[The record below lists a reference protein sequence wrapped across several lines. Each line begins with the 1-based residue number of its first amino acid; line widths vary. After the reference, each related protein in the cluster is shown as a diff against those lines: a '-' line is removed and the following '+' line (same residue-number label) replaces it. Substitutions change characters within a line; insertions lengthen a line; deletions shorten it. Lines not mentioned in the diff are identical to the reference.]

1 MARKITTDEK
11 HTMRRDVSKYK
22 GFQKENNVKYNLS
35 SDLRLKASDFKAKYS
50 PTQAIII
57 RDEED
62 CN

>member
-1 MARKITTDEK
+1 MAKRITVEQK
-11 HTMRRDVSKYK
+11 HTMRRDVRKYK
-22 GFQKENNVKYNLS
+22 AFQKENNVKYKLS

-50 PTQAIII
+50 PTQAIIL